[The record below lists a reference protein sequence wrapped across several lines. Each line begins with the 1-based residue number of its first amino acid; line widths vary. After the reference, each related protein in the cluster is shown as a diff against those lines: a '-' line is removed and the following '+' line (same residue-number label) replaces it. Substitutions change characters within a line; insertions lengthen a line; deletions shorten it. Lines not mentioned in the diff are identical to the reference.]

1 MAAWSRKT
9 WKFCEQFLRFFEK
22 NDHYGKIF
30 KLSVLKFY
38 MATLL
43 DVVVKFIRREI
54 GEIVHYFRDKKFRL
68 LL

>member
-1 MAAWSRKT
+1 M
-9 WKFCEQFLRFFEK
+9 RFFEK